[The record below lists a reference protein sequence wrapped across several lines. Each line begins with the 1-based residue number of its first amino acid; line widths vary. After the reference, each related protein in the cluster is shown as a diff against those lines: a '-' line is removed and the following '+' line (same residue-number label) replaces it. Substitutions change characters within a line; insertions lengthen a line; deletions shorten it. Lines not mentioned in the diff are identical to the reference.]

1 MTDENGD
8 IFSFDVP
15 KGSRLPLSPDWSAAL
30 GIEFRPGGLIFNAHP
45 YMRFD
50 YSYVGDSVNS
60 LEGIESVVSGR
71 PVETQAAYQIGDLR
85 FGLEGD
91 HWSGSIFIDNVWD
104 ERADL
109 FLSNRWGVQRRGD
122 QSAAHARDTGSLHV
136 LIVP

>member
-1 MTDENGD
+1 M
-8 IFSFDVP
+8 P

-91 HWSGSIFIDNVWD
+91 HWSGSIFINNVWD

-109 FLSNRWGVQRRGD
+109 FLSNRWGVQREAINPPRTLGI
-122 QSAAHARDTGSLHV
+122 QVRYTF
-136 LIVP
+136 